1 MNIAFI
7 LADSFH
13 ERWWTM
19 KKEITWKPIINA
31 KGQKVK
37 IPFTT
42 CEKCEKEFSSGNTFA
57 SIYCPECAAEIK
69 KEKTRDRVRKHRA
82 KAKESAEE

>member
-1 MNIAFI
+1 MVDHEERNHVE
-7 LADSFH
+7 ADYK
-13 ERWWTM
+13 R
-19 KKEITWKPIINA
+19 IINA

-57 SIYCPECAAEIK
+57 SIYCPECSAEIK
-69 KEKTRDRVRKHRA
+69 KEKTRERVRKHRA
-82 KAKESAEE
+82 KSKESAEE

>member
-1 MNIAFI
+1 MDHEERNHVE
-7 LADSFH
+7 ADYKRKGPKGEDSLLQ
-13 ERWWTM
+13 RA
-19 KKEITWKPIINA
+19 KNA
-31 KGQKVK
+31 KL
-37 IPFTT
+37 
-42 CEKCEKEFSSGNTFA
+42 SGNTFA

>member
-1 MNIAFI
+1 MDLAIKTGGFI
-7 LADSFH
+7 H
-13 ERWWTM
+13 ERLWTM